1 MGMKTDHPSKMPSEK
16 NSETNCACSKGI
28 CPGTLL
34 LGIVLLGYGAVA
46 AFNWIKAAL

>member
-1 MGMKTDHPSKMPSEK
+1 MKTNTPPKVQSDQSSK
-16 NSETNCACSKGI
+16 TNCACSKGI

-46 AFNWIKAAL
+46 LFNWIEAAL